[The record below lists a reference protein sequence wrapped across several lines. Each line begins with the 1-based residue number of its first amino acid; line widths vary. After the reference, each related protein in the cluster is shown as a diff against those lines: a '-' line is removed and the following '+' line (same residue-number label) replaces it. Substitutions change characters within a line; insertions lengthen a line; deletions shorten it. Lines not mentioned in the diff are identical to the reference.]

1 MMEVLY
7 STRVSLQAK
16 KSTKLNLWV
25 KCMFECDSGGLLVSE
40 MLLLRLFPLAVC
52 NAQLHPLL
60 CTASSYVCYTSDCMV
75 SLFPDFA
82 NLFHV
87 NLARTSLSFCSSS
100 SSSQAAAPQ
109 PAAAA
114 SSATAAAP
122 AAAAAAPAAA
132 AAAPAAA
139 EGPAA
144 VLDRQ
149 IKALSKKVRQCQALS
164 SRQAAGEALSQQE
177 QEKLGKMPGW

>member
-1 MMEVLY
+1 M
-7 STRVSLQAK
+7 QAK
-16 KSTKLNLWV
+16 KSTKPNLWV
-25 KCMFECDSGGLLVSE
+25 SAMFECDSGGLLVSE

-60 CTASSYVCYTSDCMV
+60 CTASSYVCFTSDCML
-75 SLFPDFA
+75 SLSPDFA

-87 NLARTSLSFCSSS
+87 NLAQTSLSFCSSS
-100 SSSQAAAPQ
+100 SSSQTAAPK

-122 AAAAAAPAAA
+122 AAAA

-177 QEKLGKMPGW
+177 TEKLGKMPGW